1 MYQRWSH
8 YPIIWCGDLDG
19 KTLVSAELPLSQI
32 STWPLSCDNVVSRQL
47 MLNKNHD
54 QIHVFLC
61 CLPGESSIKSNITE
75 ANVVWLHSFNINAQ
89 AAEINAQ
96 VLYWISEVGDEINP
110 PLYLFL
116 GVSPET
122 DEILCKTTKQAAGRA
137 TPVLTHCENC
147 SESALIS

>member
-1 MYQRWSH
+1 MYPRWSH
-8 YPIIWCGDLDG
+8 YAIIWCGDLDG

-110 PLYLFL
+110 PLYMFL
-116 GVSPET
+116 GLAWWLMRFCVKQQNKQQEEPLLFWL
-122 DEILCKTTKQAAGRA
+122 IAKTVPNRG
-137 TPVLTHCENC
+137 L
-147 SESALIS
+147 